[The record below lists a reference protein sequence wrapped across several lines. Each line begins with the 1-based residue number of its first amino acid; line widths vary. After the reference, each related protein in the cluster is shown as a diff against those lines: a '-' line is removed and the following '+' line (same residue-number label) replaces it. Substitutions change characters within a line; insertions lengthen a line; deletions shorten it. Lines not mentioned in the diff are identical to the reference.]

1 MNYAETTIKTAT
13 IANGAQTS
21 DEVTLTDGQTLVG
34 IITPAALTSTAMTFT
49 ASDVA
54 GGTFVAVRDVG
65 GASAY
70 SVTVAAGYYVP
81 VDPRVFAG
89 VRALKC
95 VAGSA
100 EGAARSIKLMVRN
113 V

>member
-1 MNYAETTIKTAT
+1 MNYAEIGYKTAT
-13 IANGAQTS
+13 IANTAQTS
-21 DEVTLTDGQTLVG
+21 DEVTLTDGQTLVA
-34 IITPAALTSTAMTFT
+34 IITPSALTGTAMTFT
-49 ASDVA
+49 ASDVS

-70 SVTVAAGYYVP
+70 SLTVAASQYVP

-89 VRALKC
+89 ARAIKL
-95 VAGSA
+95 VSGSA
-100 EGAARSIKLMVRN
+100 ESAQRLIKCVIRN

>member
-1 MNYAETTIKTAT
+1 MNWAETTIKTVT
-13 IANGAQTS
+13 VANGAQTS
-21 DEVTLTDGQTLVG
+21 DEAALTSGQTLVA
-34 IITPAALTSTAMTFT
+34 IITPGTLTSTAMTFT
-49 ASDVA
+49 ASDVS

-70 SVTVAAGYYVP
+70 SITVAANYYVP

-89 VRALKC
+89 ARAVKC

-100 EGAARSIKLMVRN
+100 EGGDRTIKLVVRN